1 MTFTQII
8 EYVKRGLFTLLGLF
22 LALYLFVILLTYSAN
37 DPSWSHISSDMTTV
51 NNMGGAMG
59 AWLADLLY
67 VFFGWGAWWLF
78 AILIYESVLL
88 WWQSKPIFGLLRLV
102 AYIFLLLAGSALFA
116 QIMTLLPSSPDAT
129 VEAVKVGGMGGGIVG
144 TELATR
150 LSFLM
155 TAFGS
160 LFFLIVFVLIT
171 ATFAFNIHWLAL
183 YSGVRDRAWLGSG
196 VKNDKSSATRG
207 LYEADLVEPDYA
219 EDHTEGLYGFEEF
232 EQEGEPLTD
241 EQHEFGQLPLRA
253 RPPIIDELS
262 ASSKEASVTSG
273 QLKEDS
279 QSSLSNVLNE
289 FLVKS
294 GLGASLQQQLQ
305 AEQSAQAQDS
315 AEERTGTTSDNTA
328 ATTSMAAHTAPSVG
342 ANKDKVEPSFEWN
355 NDNAV
360 SSLLEPEVSG
370 PTATPAVSASQSVAQ
385 SNQQATALKATS
397 AQVTTISP
405 SHLDPIIEESK
416 GSDSIS
422 ANDVASEKVVSS
434 HQTDSLVAT
443 KVASTATDHSANDS
457 ALQANSTSPH
467 TASIDGDISV
477 DKLAD
482 SWLAGT
488 ESEVLTADW
497 EADKPKL
504 AIAATNSQ
512 ETANSVDNL
521 SEDLLDSRTAAT
533 EQSQSVSPAIKGA
546 TVATDSNHGANMATS
561 TVSEP
566 HKAAAISP
574 SLESEL
580 DLTPTNTP
588 PANPKEPP
596 KAEDVAVNPQAPV
609 NSQALGN
616 TAAARATGKPNIGF
630 AVPDGDAS
638 NHIEDM
644 VPDTDEHTAAPTLPA
659 IEDDAAYASRSRAM
673 QTAKYRESLTPIPEL
688 SILDKP
694 DPDRKPSYTEA
705 ELEQLSELLEIKL
718 QDFNVK
724 AEVKNAIPGPVVTR
738 FEVELA
744 PGVKAS
750 KVTGISRDLARSLS
764 MASLR
769 VVEVIP
775 GKPYIGIEV
784 PNKKREMVRLI
795 ELLTTEKYQDPKAQ
809 ISMAMG
815 KDIGGNPIIT
825 DLARAPHMLVAG
837 TTGSG
842 KSVLVNS
849 MLLSM
854 LLKYKPNE
862 LRLILID
869 PKQLELANY
878 NDIPHLLTPVV
889 TDMNEAASS
898 LSWCVAEMERRY
910 QLMSLLKVRKLGEF
924 NKKVIAAEKAG
935 RPIIDPLWRPNDS
948 VSMDKAPKL
957 KTLPMIVIVADE
969 FADMIMQVGKQA
981 EELITRLAQKS
992 RAAGIHLML
1001 ATQRPSVDVI
1011 TGLIK
1016 ANIPVRAALRVNSKV
1031 DSRTILDAGG
1041 AEDMLGNGDMLF
1053 LGPGQIEPDRVHGA
1067 YVSDE
1072 EVNRV
1077 CDAWRERGAPDYID
1091 NMASNFELTS
1101 PSSSSGNTSGEDD
1114 NLYDEAVAFVMET
1127 RKVSASSIQRK
1138 FSIGYNR
1145 AARIVDSMEEAGLV
1159 SAMGKSG
1166 KRELLM

>member
-1 MTFTQII
+1 MTFAQII
-8 EYVKRGLFTLLGLF
+8 EYAKRGIFTLLGLF
-22 LALYLFVILLTYSAN
+22 LALYLFVILMTYTAN
-37 DPSWSHISSDMTTV
+37 DPSWSHISSDMTHI

-59 AWLADLLY
+59 AWLSDLLY

-78 AILIYESVLL
+78 AFLVYESVLI
-88 WWQSKPIFGLLRLV
+88 WWDNKPTFGPLRV
-102 AYIFLLLAGSALFA
+102 IAYIFLLLAGSALLTQIFA
-116 QIMTLLPSSPDAT
+116 LFQDTTAGNR
-129 VEAVKVGGMGGGIVG
+129 VEGMAGGVVGQ
-144 TELATR
+144 ELSTR
-150 LSFLM
+150 LSLLMTSLGSLLFLM
-155 TAFGS
+155 
-160 LFFLIVFVLIT
+160 VFVLIT
-171 ATFAFNIHWLAL
+171 ATFAFNIHWKVLA
-183 YSGVRDRAWLGSG
+183 SKIASRAWLGSG
-196 VKNDKSSATRG
+196 VKRGNDVTNYDDPHAPSTYQAGDDSD
-207 LYEADLVEPDYA
+207 EWSDDP
-219 EDHTEGLYGFEEF
+219 FSEETN
-232 EQEGEPLTD
+232 QY
-241 EQHEFGQLPLRA
+241 GQLPLPLQTA
-253 RPPIIDELS
+253 SHLDDES
-262 ASSKEASVTSG
+262 FDTQADTNYASH
-273 QLKEDS
+273 
-279 QSSLSNVLNE
+279 QSSPNSRNNAVHNPSHAGGLTNILNE

-294 GLGASLQQQLQ
+294 GLGASLQQQLA
-305 AEQSAQAQDS
+305 AEKQAQAQSHDS
-315 AEERTGTTSDNTA
+315 DQNDSEADYTQAPVVAMTPAAMTPSTT
-328 ATTSMAAHTAPSVG
+328 
-342 ANKDKVEPSFEWN
+342 KVEPSFDWN
-355 NDNAV
+355 DEQAV
-360 SSLLEPEVSG
+360 SSLLEAEQINPVNTPVTEHTTIKPAERERVIEVQAPADDTHSQPSMQDVPVTSDAKPTQQSG
-370 PTATPAVSASQSVAQ
+370 ITPAPA
-385 SNQQATALKATS
+385 QATARDE
-397 AQVTTISP
+397 
-405 SHLDPIIEESK
+405 HNHD
-416 GSDSIS
+416 
-422 ANDVASEKVVSS
+422 N
-434 HQTDSLVAT
+434 
-443 KVASTATDHSANDS
+443 
-457 ALQANSTSPH
+457 
-467 TASIDGDISV
+467 IDEISV
-477 DKLAD
+477 DELAD
-482 SWLAGT
+482 AWLATT
-488 ESEVLTADW
+488 EHEALPVNW
-497 EADKPKL
+497 EAGKPKL
-504 AIAATNSQ
+504 NII
-512 ETANSVDNL
+512 DNGSIRPNEPQL
-521 SEDLLDSRTAAT
+521 GAT
-533 EQSQSVSPAIKGA
+533 EETPVTTNFTEDRSQAGA
-546 TVATDSNHGANMATS
+546 AHLGGG
-561 TVSEP
+561 
-566 HKAAAISP
+566 I
-574 SLESEL
+574 

-588 PANPKEPP
+588 PADPTQPP
-596 KAEDVAVNPQAPV
+596 SSNISGNISSSLVSNVSSNIKAVDKVNGEDKHVDQVSSPSASSP
-609 NSQALGN
+609 SQA
-616 TAAARATGKPNIGF
+616 TPNISF
-630 AVPDGDAS
+630 AVPEGNAS

-644 VPDTDEHTAAPTLPA
+644 VPDSDEAYLPP
-659 IEDDAAYASRSRAM
+659 IEDDEAYASRSRAM
-673 QTAKYRESLTPIPEL
+673 QTAKYRESLTPIPDI

-694 DPDRKPSYTEA
+694 DPDRKPSYTVA

-718 QDFNVK
+718 QEFNVK

-744 PGVKAS
+744 AGVKAS

-795 ELLTTEKYQDPKAQ
+795 ELLSTEQYKDPKAQ

-889 TDMNEAASS
+889 TDMTEAASS

-948 VSMDKAPKL
+948 VSISQAPKL

-1053 LGPGQIEPDRVHGA
+1053 LGPGQIEPERVHGA

-1091 NMASNFELTS
+1091 NMASNFELSS
-1101 PSSSSGNTSGEDD
+1101 PGDSGGNTSGEDD
-1114 NLYDEAVAFVMET
+1114 ALYDEAVAFVMET

-1138 FSIGYNR
+1138 FSMGYNR

-1159 SAMGKSG
+1159 SSMGKSG

>member
-1 MTFTQII
+1 MITAHHLYTLKKII
-8 EYVKRGLFTLLGLF
+8 FTLLAVLLSAF
-22 LALYLFVILLTYSAN
+22 LFVILVTYTPN
-37 DPSWSHISSDMTTV
+37 DPSWSRISSDMGQV
-51 NNMGGAMG
+51 SNMGGSVG
-59 AWLADLLY
+59 AWLSDLLY
-67 VFFGWGAWWLF
+67 TFLGWPAWWLMAF
-78 AILIYESVLL
+78 LAYEAICL
-88 WWQSKPIFGLLRLV
+88 WWSRDQAFGPLRTIAYVFLILASCGLTAITPQLLGYSNDNGAR
-102 AYIFLLLAGSALFA
+102 F
-116 QIMTLLPSSPDAT
+116 
-129 VEAVKVGGMGGGIVG
+129 GGILGAEV
-144 TELATR
+144 ATR
-150 LSFLM
+150 LASLLTIYGAAAFL
-155 TAFGS
+155 
-160 LFFLIVFVLIT
+160 LVFSLIT
-171 ATFAFNIHWLAL
+171 VTFAFDIHWKRVFKQIFSL
-183 YSGVRDRAWLGSG
+183 SWLGSG
-196 VKNDKSSATRG
+196 IQRDSVEKEESV
-207 LYEADLVEPDYA
+207 EADGQDLI
-219 EDHTEGLYGFEEF
+219 GEELLDSQQALNETDNSQADSPLF
-232 EQEGEPLTD
+232 QQLKLSLPEVSEEQEGEAHL
-241 EQHEFGQLPLRA
+241 GQSDAAQKSDPA
-253 RPPIIDELS
+253 
-262 ASSKEASVTSG
+262 
-273 QLKEDS
+273 
-279 QSSLSNVLNE
+279 LSNVLDD
-289 FLVKS
+289 FLVNS
-294 GLGASLQQQLQ
+294 GLTESILAIREQEAQQEKAESERQQQ
-305 AEQSAQAQDS
+305 AQSAQQPSTTAVS
-315 AEERTGTTSDNTA
+315 A
-328 ATTSMAAHTAPSVG
+328 
-342 ANKDKVEPSFEWN
+342 KKQEPSFAWN
-355 NDNAV
+355 DQDVINELLDEQALPEAV
-360 SSLLEPEVSG
+360 ANNPETSSSSAVQSDASAEQPIKPADEISVETSAKETAQSESVEETIKDADDFESIRSIESEPQQSEAVADIKVEAEEIEVEEQPK
-370 PTATPAVSASQSVAQ
+370 PTATDTAEVEQADFDAVDEPVVQEEW
-385 SNQQATALKATS
+385 S
-397 AQVTTISP
+397 AQQ
-405 SHLDPIIEESK
+405 D
-416 GSDSIS
+416 
-422 ANDVASEKVVSS
+422 
-434 HQTDSLVAT
+434 
-443 KVASTATDHSANDS
+443 
-457 ALQANSTSPH
+457 
-467 TASIDGDISV
+467 
-477 DKLAD
+477 
-482 SWLAGT
+482 
-488 ESEVLTADW
+488 
-497 EADKPKL
+497 
-504 AIAATNSQ
+504 
-512 ETANSVDNL
+512 
-521 SEDLLDSRTAAT
+521 EDQFD
-533 EQSQSVSPAIKGA
+533 EG
-546 TVATDSNHGANMATS
+546 
-561 TVSEP
+561 
-566 HKAAAISP
+566 
-574 SLESEL
+574 L

-588 PANPKEPP
+588 PSNPKKPHEPS
-596 KAEDVAVNPQAPV
+596 KDNED
-609 NSQALGN
+609 SQAAVRP
-616 TAAARATGKPNIGF
+616 TIRFATPEGG
-630 AVPDGDAS
+630 AS

-644 VPDTDEHTAAPTLPA
+644 VPDSDDDTDEQEEITLPE
-659 IEDDAAYASRSRAM
+659 IHDDSAFASSSRAM

-694 DPDRKPSYTEA
+694 DPDRKPSYTES
-705 ELEQLSELLEIKL
+705 ELKQLSELLEIKL
-718 QDFNVK
+718 QEFNVK
-724 AEVKNAIPGPVVTR
+724 AEVVNAIPGPVVTR
-738 FEVELA
+738 FEVDLA
-744 PGVKAS
+744 AGVKAS

-795 ELLTTEKYQDPKAQ
+795 ELLQTEDYKNPKAQ

-815 KDIGGNPIIT
+815 KDIGGKPIIT

-842 KSVLVNS
+842 KSVLVNA

-854 LLKYKPNE
+854 LLKYKPSE

-898 LSWCVAEMERRY
+898 LAWCVAEMERRY
-910 QLMSLLKVRKLGEF
+910 QLMSLLKVRKLSEF

-935 RPIIDPLWRPNDS
+935 RPMLDPLWRPNDS
-948 VSMDKAPKL
+948 VSLDQAPKL

-1091 NMASNFELTS
+1091 NMANNFDLTS
-1101 PSSSSGNTSGEDD
+1101 PSSSGSGNTSGEDD
-1114 NLYDEAVAFVMET
+1114 ALYDEAVAFVMET